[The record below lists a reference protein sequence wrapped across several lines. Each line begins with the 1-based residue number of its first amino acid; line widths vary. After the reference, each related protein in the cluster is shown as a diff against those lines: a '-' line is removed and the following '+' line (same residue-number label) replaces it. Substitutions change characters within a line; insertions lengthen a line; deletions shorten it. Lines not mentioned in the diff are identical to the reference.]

1 MDDITYFFVLLF
13 FAVVFISQALIL
25 PAAGSKAKH
34 KELSQRL
41 KETQMNLDEEA
52 RSLLQ
57 EHYLKS
63 LSPLDRSL
71 VKVAAFASLKKSI
84 ELSGLDWSLAQTLM
98 VCSII
103 SLTTIVTMVILAQPW
118 YLAVAG
124 GSAIWFA
131 LQFFLQKRITDRLNR
146 FE

>member
-52 RSLLQ
+52 RFFTPRAL
-57 EHYLKS
+57 
-63 LSPLDRSL
+63 
-71 VKVAAFASLKKSI
+71 LKK
-84 ELSGLDWSLAQTLM
+84 L
-98 VCSII
+98 I
-103 SLTTIVTMVILAQPW
+103 SVR
-118 YLAVAG
+118 
-124 GSAIWFA
+124 S
-131 LQFFLQKRITDRLNR
+131 
-146 FE
+146 